1 MVPRDVTL
9 NLNYNDATSGV
20 AGYGMST
27 SSVASYNSK
36 KTMTQSADTTGTTYY
51 GYVKDKSWNINNC
64 NVGVKKDAKAPT
76 CSVTGSGTKGNNDW
90 YRSNVNVYLNY
101 SDSGSGINNY
111 GLSTS
116 SSVTYNKSKSATQ
129 TSDTKGTKYN
139 GYVQDAARKYREM

>member
-1 MVPRDVTL
+1 MM
-9 NLNYNDATSGV
+9 SGV

-51 GYVKDKSWNINNC
+51 GYVKDKAGNINNC
-64 NVGVKKDAKAPT
+64 NVGVKKDTKAPT
-76 CSVTGSGTKGNNDW
+76 CSVKGSGTKGNNDW

-116 SSVTYNKSKSATQ
+116 LHKPQIQKERSIMDMFKMRQEIQGNVI
-129 TSDTKGTKYN
+129 
-139 GYVQDAARKYREM
+139 